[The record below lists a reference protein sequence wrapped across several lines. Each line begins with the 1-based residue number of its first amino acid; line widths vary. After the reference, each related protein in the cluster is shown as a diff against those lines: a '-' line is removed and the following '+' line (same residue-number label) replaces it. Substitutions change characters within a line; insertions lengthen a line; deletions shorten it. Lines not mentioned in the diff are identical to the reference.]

1 MGDRS
6 CGDGKMSGETI
17 WWRYRY
23 QSRRGHRLGCVGLD
37 IWARRQ
43 GDNSITGQG
52 RKGHRLGCVGLEQPY
67 RRTLLVFSVGG
78 GVVADS
84 EVELRRWADSAAIA
98 TGDTVKRV
106 EQGRTWDSCE
116 CKIVI
121 QTLRVDIMLPL
132 NIFTFLYFIN
142 IILICVLLDTL
153 CSTCTFFVC
162 FAPHAL

>member
-1 MGDRS
+1 MGIWAGRQ
-6 CGDGKMSGETI
+6 GDGGTAD
-17 WWRYRY
+17 
-23 QSRRGHRLGCVGLD
+23 QGRRGHRLGCVELD
-37 IWARRQ
+37 IWAGRQ
-43 GDNSITGQG
+43 GDGGTTGQG
-52 RKGHRLGCVGLEQPY
+52 RRGHQLGCVGLEQPDCES
-67 RRTLLVFSVGG
+67 LACSVGS
-78 GVVADS
+78 GVVADP